1 MSTHATGADLGR
13 AVRRLRKAHGLKIE
27 ALAFAAEMHPTYLSG
42 IERGRRNPTWRKLCG
57 LADALGVSVSTL
69 AAEAEEEAAV
79 ARVARAA
86 RTRLRTQSG
95 AFGTSPTR
103 QQTPVSAQPGA

>member
-13 AVRRLRKAHGLKIE
+13 AVRRLRKTHGVNIE
-27 ALAFAAEMHPTYLSG
+27 DLALAAEMHPTYLSG

-57 LADALGVSVSTL
+57 LADALEVSVAAL
-69 AAEAEEEAAV
+69 AAQAEEEAAV
-79 ARVARAA
+79 ARIARAA

-95 AFGTSPTR
+95 AFGTPPTR
-103 QQTPVSAQPGA
+103 RQTPVSPRPGA